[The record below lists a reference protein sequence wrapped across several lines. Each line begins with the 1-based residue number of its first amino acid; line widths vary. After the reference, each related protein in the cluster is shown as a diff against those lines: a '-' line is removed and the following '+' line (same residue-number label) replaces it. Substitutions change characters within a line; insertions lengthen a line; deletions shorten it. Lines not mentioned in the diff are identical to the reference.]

1 MRTPVFVVTGLL
13 ESGKTTL
20 VKNMFES
27 PDFRN
32 GGPTLLICCEEGSE
46 KYERDFLSGANLT
59 KVTVDKPEKLT
70 PSLLKNYE
78 AFYHPRQVVFEY
90 NGMWKMDDLFN
101 TQMPDGWYVAGVYST
116 VNCETAELY
125 FFNMRT
131 IFMEP
136 LSASNMIIFNRCTDM
151 VNRGML
157 RRNIKAFN
165 MGAQVIFER
174 PDGTMVEQT
183 AEDLPYDVNQDVIEI
198 NDEDYGIFF
207 VDTMENPQ
215 LYDGKSVKFKAQF
228 YVDHTLPKNT
238 FVPGRFV
245 MTCCAE
251 DIQFLGHDCRY
262 DRKRLPYN
270 VKDWIKV
277 KAKVKYE
284 YVAEYGEEVPI
295 LYLESI
301 STAKKAED
309 DIVYLT

>member
-1 MRTPVFVVTGLL
+1 MRTPVFLVTGLL

-20 VKNMFES
+20 IKNMFRS

-32 GGPTLLICCEEGSE
+32 NGPTLLIACENGSE
-46 KYERDFLSGANLT
+46 EYDRDFLTEANLT
-59 KVTVDKPEKLT
+59 KVTVDKPEKFT
-70 PSLLKNYE
+70 ESLLKNYE
-78 AFYHPRQVVFEY
+78 AFYHPKQVVIEY
-90 NGMWKMDDLFN
+90 NGMWKMDQIYN
-101 TQMPDGWYVAGVYST
+101 TALPQGWDYVSIYST

-136 LSASNMIIFNRCTDM
+136 LSQSNIIIFNRCTEN
-151 VNRGML
+151 VNRGLL

-165 MGAQVIFER
+165 MMAQIIFER

-183 AEDLPYDVNQDVIEI
+183 AEDLPYDVNSDVIHI

-207 VDTMENPQ
+207 VDTLENPE
-215 LYDGKSVKFKAQF
+215 LYDGKTVTFKAQF

-262 DRKRLPYN
+262 DRKRLPFN
-270 VKDWIKV
+270 VKAWINV
-277 KAKVKYE
+277 KARIKYE
-284 YVAEYGEEVPI
+284 YVPEYGEEVPI
-295 LYLESI
+295 MYLESI
-301 STAKKAED
+301 KPAPKAED
-309 DIVYLT
+309 EIVYLT